1 MSEEYKEEEYFEP
14 MTEVD
19 VYGVILEVHNYPRDT
34 VSKER
39 RKVTPQQLNST
50 TASRKKRMVANSN
63 QKINDHQFYRL
74 NNTRIK
80 LKGLDTGN
88 QNPNMDSRKLAQ
100 MWGIGI

>member
-1 MSEEYKEEEYFEP
+1 

-19 VYGVILEVHNYPRDT
+19 VYGEILEAQNDPRDT

-39 RKVTPQQLNST
+39 RKVTPQRLSRT
-50 TASRKKRMVANSN
+50 SASHTKRMVANFN
-63 QKINDHQFYRL
+63 QNINDHQFYRV
-74 NNTRIK
+74 NKTRIK